1 MLKSL
6 WNGVNGVKTQNL
18 GVDITANNISNVNTI
33 GFKRTS
39 SEFADIFYQRVV
51 SRSANPAEIGSGS
64 LLSASKVVYEQ
75 GSFTDGEGEF
85 DVGLMGKGFFGVRG
99 FSQTYYT
106 RNGEFTR
113 DGNNYL
119 VDASGNFVLGTVNPN
134 LVPTQFSDRVA
145 QAMGRLNGTN
155 DLVTS
160 GFTVNNPNQDFTI
173 APSTMQTKLF
183 VPSKNMYYFP
193 EVTTQATFKGTISA
207 VLNTATQ
214 RIGLNLTQVDNTTNI
229 ATFKPTNVKVTF
241 GGTMQAGQGRQQ
253 PAPEKGDEVEITLT
267 DGKTPEKTQTYK
279 ATLDD
284 NLNFKGEITLPEDFD
299 STKVTVKSAKVKKT
313 GQTDITIDTN
323 QLPTITKTATT
334 GTLSGNLAGATQTGT
349 KGDDGKPLAA
359 QIQNGDKVIIT
370 LKDKNGKTL
379 TTDAITINNDN
390 KTFSLENLNATDGF
404 DMASASIATI
414 TQVGERST
422 YEDKAFGVRVYNLDG
437 SVSSLKYNLHFTER
451 GKGKDKDGKDKDTD
465 YIYEVVAGVYD
476 DNGALI
482 GTESRGRIVFDE
494 FGSLKENTLT
504 SVPNPQGGTININFG
519 TPTNSPST
527 DRTGAG
533 WDGVYIL
540 PKSTSDAITSSGNGV
555 AEGFFNRYQIEQD
568 GSIIAQ
574 FTNGKTVTVGK
585 LALYTFINEQ
595 GLAVVGGNNF
605 MATSNS
611 GAASFLYD
619 NEGKLVRPALFVGQK
634 LEMSNTDLST
644 ELTNLIVMQRGF
656 EASSKSIT
664 TSDSMLQT
672 AIGLKK

>member
-160 GFTVNNPNQDFTI
+160 GYTVNNPNQDFTI

-214 RIGLNLTQVDNTTNI
+214 RTGLSIKNGDNKDI

-241 GGTMQAGQGRQQ
+241 GGTMPAGGQ
-253 PAPEKGDEVEITLT
+253 PAPAQGDEVEIVLT
-267 DGKTPEKTQTYK
+267 DGKIEQPYQIKLGES
-279 ATLDD
+279 
-284 NLNFKGEITLPEDFD
+284 LNFKGEITLPNDFD
-299 STKVTVKSAKVKKT
+299 STKVSVKSAKVKK
-313 GQTDITIDTN
+313 GQGQADITINTN

-334 GTLSGNLAGATQTGT
+334 GTLNGDLAGATQAGT
-349 KGDDGKPLAA
+349 TDNDGKPLAA
-359 QIQNGDKVIIT
+359 QIQNGDRVIIT
-370 LKDKNGKTL
+370 LRDKNNKTL
-379 TTDAITINNDN
+379 TTNELAINAD
-390 KTFSLENLNATDGF
+390 KTFSLANLSATGDF
-404 DMASASIATI
+404 DMASASVASI

-451 GKGKDKDGKDKDTD
+451 GKDKDGKDTD

-482 GTESRGRIVFDE
+482 GSESRGQITFNQH
-494 FGSLKENTLT
+494 GALISNTLT
-504 SVPNPQGGTININFG
+504 SVPNPQGGVININFG

>member
-85 DVGLMGKGFFGVRG
+85 DVALMGKGFFGVRG

-160 GFTVNNPNQDFTI
+160 GYTVNNPNQDFTI
-173 APSTMQTKLF
+173 APSTMQTRLF

-214 RIGLNLTQVDNTTNI
+214 KIGLNTEKTDKTSV
-229 ATFKPTNVKVTF
+229 ATFKPTGVKVSF
-241 GGTMQAGQGRQQ
+241 GGTMQAGGQGAQ
-253 PAPEKGDEVEITLT
+253 GDTVEVVLN
-267 DGKTPEKTQTYK
+267 DGKTDQTYQIK
-279 ATLDD
+279 LGE
-284 NLNFKGEITLPEDFD
+284 NLNFTGEITLPDDFD
-299 STKVTVKSAKVKKT
+299 STNVKVKSAKVKKGQ
-313 GQTDITIDTN
+313 GQTDIEIPAN
-323 QLPTITKTATT
+323 QLPTLSKTATT
-334 GTLSGNLAGATQTGT
+334 GTLSGNLTGATQTDT
-349 KGDDGKPLAA
+349 KGDGGKPLAA
-359 QIQNGDKVIIT
+359 QIQNGDRVVIT

-379 TTDAITINNDN
+379 TTNEITIDSAN
-390 KTFSLENLNATDGF
+390 KTFSLTNLNATDGF
-404 DMASASIATI
+404 DMASASVASI

-437 SVSSLKYNLHFTER
+437 SVSSLKYNLHLTNTDR
-451 GKGKDKDGKDKDTD
+451 TSTDD

-482 GTESRGRIVFDE
+482 GEESRGQITFNQH
-494 FGSLKENTLT
+494 GALISNTLT
-504 SVPNPQGGTININFG
+504 SVPNPQGGVININFG

-540 PKSTSDAITSSGNGV
+540 PDSKSDAITASGNGV

-568 GSIIAQ
+568 GSIIVQ

-605 MATSNS
+605 METSNS

-619 NEGKLVRPALFVGQK
+619 NEGKLVRPALFIGQK

>member
-214 RIGLNLTQVDNTTNI
+214 KTGLNLTQADGTTSI
-229 ATFKPTNVKVTF
+229 ATFKPTGVKVSF
-241 GGTMQAGQGRQQ
+241 GGTMQAVQGGAQ
-253 PAPEKGDEVEITLT
+253 GDTVEVVLN
-267 DGKTPEKTQTYK
+267 DGKTDQTYQIK
-279 ATLDD
+279 LGE
-284 NLNFKGEITLPEDFD
+284 NLNFTGEITLPNDFD
-299 STKVTVKSAKVKKT
+299 STNVTVKSAKLKPANGT
-313 GQTDITIDTN
+313 EIDITKDN
-323 QLPTITKTATT
+323 LLTISKTAAT
-334 GTLSGNLAGATQTGT
+334 GTLSGSLAGATQTDT

-359 QIQNGDKVIIT
+359 QIQNGDRVVIT

-379 TTDAITINNDN
+379 TTNELTIND
-390 KTFSLENLNATDGF
+390 KKEFSLANLNATDGF
-404 DMASASIATI
+404 DMASASVATI

-437 SVSSLKYNLHFTER
+437 SVSSLKYNLHLTN
-451 GKGKDKDGKDKDTD
+451 TD
-465 YIYEVVAGVYD
+465 RTSADDFIYEVVAGVYD

-482 GTESRGRIVFDE
+482 GTESRGQITFDK

-504 SVPNPQGGTININFG
+504 SVPNPQGGVININFG

-540 PKSTSDAITSSGNGV
+540 PGSTSDAITSSGNGV

>member
-214 RIGLNLTQVDNTTNI
+214 KTGLNLTQADNATNI
-229 ATFKPTNVKVTF
+229 ATFKPTNVRVSF
-241 GGTMQAGQGRQQ
+241 GGTMQAGQGGQ
-253 PAPEKGDEVEITLT
+253 PAPAANDTVEIVLT
-267 DGKTPEKTQTYK
+267 DGTTDKTYQI
-279 ATLDD
+279 TLDD
-284 NLNFKGEITLPEDFD
+284 TLNFKGEIALPNDFD
-299 STKVTVKSAKVKKT
+299 STKVTVKSAKVKKADGT
-313 GQTDITIDTN
+313 EIEIKDN
-323 QLPTITKTATT
+323 LPTLSKTATT
-334 GTLSGNLAGATQTGT
+334 GTLSGNLAGATQTDT

-359 QIQNGDKVIIT
+359 QIQNGDRVVIT
-370 LKDKNGKTL
+370 LRDKNNKTL
-379 TTDAITINNDN
+379 TTNEITIDSAN
-390 KTFSLENLNATDGF
+390 KTFSLTNLNATDGF
-404 DMASASIATI
+404 DMASASVASI

-437 SVSSLKYNLHFTER
+437 SVSSLKYNLHLTNTNR
-451 GKGKDKDGKDKDTD
+451 TSADD

-476 DNGALI
+476 DDGALI
-482 GTESRGRIVFDE
+482 GTESRGQIIFDE
-494 FGSLKENTLT
+494 FGSLKQNTLT
-504 SVPNPQGGTININFG
+504 SVPNPQGGVININFG

-540 PKSTSDAITSSGNGV
+540 PESKSDAITASGNGV

-568 GSIIAQ
+568 GSIIVQ

>member
-75 GSFTDGEGEF
+75 GSFTDGGGEF
-85 DVGLMGKGFFGVRG
+85 DVALMGKGFFGVRG

-160 GFTVNNPNQDFTI
+160 GYTVNNPNQDFTI

-214 RIGLNLTQVDNTTNI
+214 KTGLNLTQADGTTSI

-241 GGTMQAGQGRQQ
+241 GGTMQAGQGGQ
-253 PAPEKGDEVEITLT
+253 PAPAANDTVEIVLT
-267 DGKTPEKTQTYK
+267 DGKDPATEKTYTAK
-279 ATLDD
+279 LDE
-284 NLNFKGEITLPEDFD
+284 NLNFTGEITLPDDFD
-299 STKVTVKSAKVKKT
+299 STNVKVKSAKVKKGQ
-313 GQTDITIDTN
+313 GQTVEIPAN
-323 QLPTITKTATT
+323 QLPTLSKTATT
-334 GTLSGNLAGATQTGT
+334 GTLSGSLAGATQTGT

-359 QIQNGDKVIIT
+359 QIQNGDRVVIT

-379 TTDAITINNDN
+379 TTNELTIND
-390 KTFSLENLNATDGF
+390 KKEFSLANLNATGDF

-437 SVSSLKYNLHFTER
+437 SVSSLKYNLHLTNTNRTSADDF
-451 GKGKDKDGKDKDTD
+451 
-465 YIYEVVAGVYD
+465 IYEVVAGVYD

-482 GTESRGRIVFDE
+482 GSESRGQIIFDK
-494 FGSLKENTLT
+494 FGSLKQNTLT
-504 SVPNPQGGTININFG
+504 SVPNPQGGVININFG
-519 TPTNSPST
+519 TPTNNPST

-540 PKSTSDAITSSGNGV
+540 PESKSDAITASGNGV

>member
-75 GSFTDGEGEF
+75 GSFTDGKGEF
-85 DVGLMGKGFFGVRG
+85 DVALMGKGFFGVRG

-214 RIGLNLTQVDNTTNI
+214 KIGLNTEKTDKTSV
-229 ATFKPTNVKVTF
+229 ATFKPTSVKVSF
-241 GGTMQAGQGRQQ
+241 GGSVQANQN
-253 PAPEKGDEVEITLT
+253 ATENDEVEITLT
-267 DGKTPEKTQTYK
+267 DGKNPENTQIYKTK
-279 ATLDD
+279 LDA
-284 NLNFKGEITLPEDFD
+284 NLNFTSEVIIPDDFD
-299 STKVTVKSAKVKKT
+299 TTNVSIKSAVVKKQ
-313 GQTDITIDTN
+313 GQDITINGTT
-323 QLPTITKTATT
+323 LSKTATT
-334 GTLSGNLAGATQTGT
+334 GTLSGSLAGATQTGT
-349 KGDDGKPLAA
+349 IGEDKKPLAA
-359 QIQNGDKVIIT
+359 QIQNGDRVVIT

-379 TTDAITINNDN
+379 TTNELTIDNDKN
-390 KTFSLENLNATDGF
+390 FPLTNLSATGDF
-404 DMASASIATI
+404 DMASASVVSI

-437 SVSSLKYNLHFTER
+437 SVSSLKYNLHLTNTNRTE
-451 GKGKDKDGKDKDTD
+451 KDDF
-465 YIYEVVAGVYD
+465 IYEVVAGVYD
-476 DNGALI
+476 DDGALI
-482 GTESRGRIVFDE
+482 GEESRGQITFNQH
-494 FGSLKENTLT
+494 GALISNTLT
-504 SVPNPQGGTININFG
+504 SVPNPQGGVININFG

-540 PKSTSDAITSSGNGV
+540 PESKSDAITASGNGV

-568 GSIIAQ
+568 GSIVVQ
-574 FTNGKTVTVGK
+574 FTNGKTATVGK

-605 MATSNS
+605 METSNS

>member
-155 DLVTS
+155 NLVTS

-214 RIGLNLTQVDNTTNI
+214 KMGLNLTQADNTTSI
-229 ATFKPTNVKVTF
+229 ATFKPTGVKVSF
-241 GGTMQAGQGRQQ
+241 GGSVQANQG
-253 PAPEKGDEVEITLT
+253 AAENDEVEITLT
-267 DGKTPEKTQTYK
+267 DGNTPENTKIYKTK
-279 ATLDD
+279 LDA
-284 NLNFKGEITLPEDFD
+284 NLNFTSEVTIPDDFD
-299 STKVTVKSAKVKKT
+299 TTNVSINSAVVKKQ
-313 GQTDITIDTN
+313 GQDDITINGTT
-323 QLPTITKTATT
+323 LTKTATT
-334 GTLSGNLAGATQTGT
+334 GTLSGSLAGATQTDT
-349 KGDDGKPLAA
+349 KGDDDKPLAA
-359 QIQNGDKVIIT
+359 QIQNGDRVVIT
-370 LKDKNGKTL
+370 LKDKNGQTL
-379 TTDAITINNDN
+379 TTNELAIDND
-390 KTFSLENLNATDGF
+390 KKFSLTNLNATDGF
-404 DMASASIATI
+404 DMASASVASI

-437 SVSSLKYNLHFTER
+437 SVSSLKYNLHLTNTNRTSTE
-451 GKGKDKDGKDKDTD
+451 DF
-465 YIYEVVAGVYD
+465 IYEVVAGVYD

-482 GTESRGRIVFDE
+482 GTESRGQITFDK

-540 PKSTSDAITSSGNGV
+540 PESKSDAITASGNGV

-568 GSIIAQ
+568 GSIVVQ

>member
-75 GSFTDGEGEF
+75 GSFTDGGGEF
-85 DVGLMGKGFFGVRG
+85 DVALMGKGFFGVRG

-160 GFTVNNPNQDFTI
+160 GYTVNNPNQDFTI

-214 RIGLNLTQVDNTTNI
+214 KTGLNLTQADGTTSI

-241 GGTMQAGQGRQQ
+241 GGTMQAGQGGQ
-253 PAPEKGDEVEITLT
+253 PAPAANDTVEIVLT
-267 DGKTPEKTQTYK
+267 DGKDPATEKTYTAK
-279 ATLDD
+279 LDE
-284 NLNFKGEITLPEDFD
+284 NLNFTGEITLPDDFD
-299 STKVTVKSAKVKKT
+299 STNVKVKSAKVKKGQ
-313 GQTDITIDTN
+313 GQTDIEIPAN
-323 QLPTITKTATT
+323 QLPTLSKTATT
-334 GTLSGNLAGATQTGT
+334 GTLSGSLAGATQTGT

-359 QIQNGDKVIIT
+359 QIQNGDRVVIT

-379 TTDAITINNDN
+379 TTNELTIND
-390 KTFSLENLNATDGF
+390 KKEFSLANLNATGDF

-437 SVSSLKYNLHFTER
+437 SVSSLKYNLHLTNTNRTSADDF
-451 GKGKDKDGKDKDTD
+451 
-465 YIYEVVAGVYD
+465 IYEVVAGVYD

-482 GTESRGRIVFDE
+482 GSESRGQIIFDK
-494 FGSLKENTLT
+494 FGSLKQNTLT
-504 SVPNPQGGTININFG
+504 SVPNPQGGVININFG
-519 TPTNSPST
+519 TPTNNPST

-605 MATSNS
+605 METSNS

>member
-155 DLVTS
+155 NLVTS

-214 RIGLNLTQVDNTTNI
+214 KTGLNLTQADNATNI
-229 ATFKPTNVKVTF
+229 ATFKPTGVKVSF
-241 GGTMQAGQGRQQ
+241 GGTMQAGQGGQ
-253 PAPEKGDEVEITLT
+253 PAPAANDTVEITLT
-267 DGKTPEKTQTYK
+267 DGKDPATEKTYTAK
-279 ATLDD
+279 LDD
-284 NLNFKGEITLPEDFD
+284 NLNFTGEITLPNDFD
-299 STKVTVKSAKVKKT
+299 STNVTVKSAKLKKADGT
-313 GQTDITIDTN
+313 ETDITNDN
-323 QLPTITKTATT
+323 LPTITKTATT
-334 GTLSGNLAGATQTGT
+334 GTLSGSLAGATQTGT

-359 QIQNGDKVIIT
+359 QIQNGDRVVIT
-370 LKDKNGKTL
+370 LKDKDGKTL
-379 TTDAITINNDN
+379 TTNEITINNDD
-390 KTFSLENLNATDGF
+390 KTFPLTNLNATDGF
-404 DMASASIATI
+404 DMASASVASI

-437 SVSSLKYNLHFTER
+437 SVSSLKYNLHLTN
-451 GKGKDKDGKDKDTD
+451 TD
-465 YIYEVVAGVYD
+465 RTSADNFIYEVVAGVYD
-476 DNGALI
+476 DDGALI
-482 GTESRGRIVFDE
+482 GSESRGQITFNQH
-494 FGSLKENTLT
+494 GALISNTLT
-504 SVPNPQGGTININFG
+504 SVPNPQGGVININFG
-519 TPTNSPST
+519 TPTNGNQPST

-540 PKSTSDAITSSGNGV
+540 PESTSDAITASGNGV

-568 GSIIAQ
+568 GSIVVQ

-605 MATSNS
+605 METSNS

>member
-214 RIGLNLTQVDNTTNI
+214 RTGLSIKNGDDKDI
-229 ATFKPTNVKVTF
+229 ATFKPTNVKVSF
-241 GGTMQAGQGRQQ
+241 GGTMQAGQNATQ
-253 PAPEKGDEVEITLT
+253 GDTVEVVLN
-267 DGKTPEKTQTYK
+267 DGKTDQTYQIK
-279 ATLDD
+279 LGES
-284 NLNFKGEITLPEDFD
+284 LNFKGDITLPNDFD
-299 STKVTVKSAKVKKT
+299 STKVEVKSAKLKKANGTTTEIT
-313 GQTDITIDTN
+313 GN
-323 QLPTITKTATT
+323 LPTIISKTATS
-334 GTLSGNLAGATQTGT
+334 GTLSGSLAGATQTDT
-349 KGDDGKPLAA
+349 TDNDGKPLAA
-359 QIQNGDKVIIT
+359 QIQNGDRVIIT
-370 LKDKNGKTL
+370 LKDKNGRTL
-379 TTDAITINNDN
+379 TTNELTINDD
-390 KTFSLENLNATDGF
+390 KTFPLTNLSATDGF
-404 DMASASIATI
+404 DMASASVATI

-437 SVSSLKYNLHFTER
+437 SVSSLKYNLHLTNTNR
-451 GKGKDKDGKDKDTD
+451 TNTD
-465 YIYEVVAGVYD
+465 NFIYEVVAGVYD

-482 GTESRGRIVFDE
+482 GSESRGQITFNQH
-494 FGSLKENTLT
+494 GALISNTLT
-504 SVPNPQGGTININFG
+504 SVPNPQGGVININFG
-519 TPTNSPST
+519 TPTNGNQPST

-540 PKSTSDAITSSGNGV
+540 PGSTSDAITSSGNGV

>member
-155 DLVTS
+155 NLVTS

-214 RIGLNLTQVDNTTNI
+214 KIGLNTEKTDNTSV

-241 GGTMQAGQGRQQ
+241 GGTMQAGQDGQ
-253 PAPEKGDEVEITLT
+253 PAPAANDTVEIVLT
-267 DGKTPEKTQTYK
+267 DGKDPENTQTYK

-284 NLNFKGEITLPEDFD
+284 NLNFKGEITLPDDFD
-299 STKVTVKSAKVKKT
+299 STNVKVKSAKIKKT
-313 GQTDITIDTN
+313 GQADIEIKNDEF
-323 QLPTITKTATT
+323 PTLSKTATT
-334 GTLSGNLAGATQTGT
+334 GTLNGNLAGATQSNTM
-349 KGDDGKPLAA
+349 GDDKKPLAA
-359 QIQNGDKVIIT
+359 QIQNGDRVVIT
-370 LKDKNGKTL
+370 LKDKTGKTL
-379 TTDAITINNDN
+379 TTNELTINAD
-390 KTFSLENLNATDGF
+390 KTFSLANLNATDGF
-404 DMASASIATI
+404 DMASASVATI

-437 SVSSLKYNLHFTER
+437 SVSSLKYNLHLTNTDRTE
-451 GKGKDKDGKDKDTD
+451 KDDF
-465 YIYEVVAGVYD
+465 IYEVVAGVYD
-476 DNGALI
+476 DDGALI
-482 GTESRGRIVFDE
+482 GTESRGQITFNQH
-494 FGSLKENTLT
+494 GALISNTLT

-527 DRTGAG
+527 NRTGAG

-540 PKSTSDAITSSGNGV
+540 PESKSDAITASGNGV

-568 GSIIAQ
+568 GSIVVQ

>member
-75 GSFTDGEGEF
+75 GSFTDGGGEF
-85 DVGLMGKGFFGVRG
+85 DVALMGKGFFGVRG

-155 DLVTS
+155 NLVTS

-214 RIGLNLTQVDNTTNI
+214 KTGLNLTQADGTTSI
-229 ATFKPTNVKVTF
+229 ATFKPTGVKVSF
-241 GGTMQAGQGRQQ
+241 GGTMQAGQGGEQ
-253 PAPEKGDEVEITLT
+253 GDTVEVVLN
-267 DGKTPEKTQTYK
+267 DGKTDQTYQIK
-279 ATLDD
+279 LGE
-284 NLNFKGEITLPEDFD
+284 NLNFTGDITLPENFD
-299 STKVTVKSAKVKKT
+299 STKVSVKSAKLKKADGT
-313 GQTDITIDTN
+313 ETDITNDN
-323 QLPTITKTATT
+323 LPTLSKTATT
-334 GTLSGNLAGATQTGT
+334 GTLSGSLAGATQTDT

-359 QIQNGDKVIIT
+359 QIQNGDRVVIT

-379 TTDAITINNDN
+379 TTNELTIND
-390 KTFSLENLNATDGF
+390 KKEFSLANLNATDGF
-404 DMASASIATI
+404 DMASASVATI

-437 SVSSLKYNLHFTER
+437 SVSSLKYNLHLTNTNRTE
-451 GKGKDKDGKDKDTD
+451 KDDF
-465 YIYEVVAGVYD
+465 IYEVVAGVYD
-476 DNGALI
+476 DSGALI
-482 GTESRGRIVFDE
+482 GSESRGRIVFDK

-504 SVPNPQGGTININFG
+504 SVPNPQGGVININFG

-540 PKSTSDAITSSGNGV
+540 PESKSDAITSSGNGV

-568 GSIIAQ
+568 GSIIVQ

>member
-75 GSFTDGEGEF
+75 GSFTDGEGDF
-85 DVGLMGKGFFGVRG
+85 DVALMGKGFFGVRG

-155 DLVTS
+155 NLVTS

-207 VLNTATQ
+207 VLNTSTQ
-214 RIGLNLTQVDNTTNI
+214 KIGLNTKKTDDTSV

-241 GGTMQAGQGRQQ
+241 GGTMQAGQGGQ
-253 PAPEKGDEVEITLT
+253 PAPAKGDKVEVVLNDGTT
-267 DGKTPEKTQTYK
+267 DKTYQIE
-279 ATLDD
+279 LDE
-284 NLNFKGEITLPEDFD
+284 NLNFKGEITLPNDFD
-299 STKVTVKSAKVKKT
+299 STNVEVKSAKLKPANGGT
-313 GQTDITIDTN
+313 ETDITN
-323 QLPTITKTATT
+323 NLPTIISKTATT
-334 GTLSGNLAGATQTGT
+334 GTLSGDLAGATQSNTM
-349 KGDDGKPLAA
+349 GDDKKPLAA
-359 QIQNGDKVIIT
+359 QIQNGDRVVIT
-370 LKDKNGKTL
+370 LKDKNDKTL
-379 TTDAITINNDN
+379 TTDAITINNDD
-390 KTFSLENLNATDGF
+390 KTFSLTNLNATDGF
-404 DMASASIATI
+404 DMASASVATI

-437 SVSSLKYNLHFTER
+437 SVSSLKYNLHLTN
-451 GKGKDKDGKDKDTD
+451 TD
-465 YIYEVVAGVYD
+465 RTSTDNFIYEVVAGVYD

-482 GTESRGRIVFDE
+482 GSESRGQITFNQH
-494 FGSLKENTLT
+494 GALISNTLT

>member
-85 DVGLMGKGFFGVRG
+85 DVALMGKGFFGVRG

-214 RIGLNLTQVDNTTNI
+214 RTGLSIKNGDNNDI

-241 GGTMQAGQGRQQ
+241 GGTMQADGQGR
-253 PAPEKGDEVEITLT
+253 PAANNTVEITLT
-267 DGKTPEKTQTYK
+267 DGKTPPTEQTYTAK
-279 ATLDD
+279 LDD
-284 NLNFKGEITLPEDFD
+284 NLNFKGDITLPDTFD
-299 STKVTVKSAKVKKT
+299 STNVKVKSAKIKKT
-313 GQTDITIDTN
+313 GQRQTDITIPEN
-323 QLPTITKTATT
+323 QLPTLTKTATT
-334 GTLSGNLAGATQTGT
+334 GTLSGSLAGATQTDT
-349 KGDDGKPLAA
+349 KGDNDKPLAA
-359 QIQNGDKVIIT
+359 QIQNGDRVVIT
-370 LKDKNGKTL
+370 LKDKNNKTL
-379 TTDAITINNDN
+379 TTDELTIDND
-390 KTFSLENLNATDGF
+390 KKFSLTNLNATDGF
-404 DMASASIATI
+404 DMASASVESI

-451 GKGKDKDGKDKDTD
+451 GKDKDGKDTD

-482 GTESRGRIVFDE
+482 GEESRGQITFDK
-494 FGSLKENTLT
+494 FGSLKQNTLT
-504 SVPNPQGGTININFG
+504 SVPNPQGGVININFG

-540 PKSTSDAITSSGNGV
+540 PGSTSDAITSSGNGV

>member
-75 GSFTDGEGEF
+75 GSFTDGEGDF
-85 DVGLMGKGFFGVRG
+85 DVALMGKGFFGVRG

-214 RIGLNLTQVDNTTNI
+214 KTGLNLTQADNTTNI
-229 ATFKPTNVKVTF
+229 ATFKPTNVRVSF
-241 GGTMQAGQGRQQ
+241 GGTMQAGQGAQ
-253 PAPEKGDEVEITLT
+253 GDTVEVILT
-267 DGKTPEKTQTYK
+267 DGKTEQTYTAK
-279 ATLDD
+279 LDD
-284 NLNFKGEITLPEDFD
+284 NLNFTGEITLPDDFD
-299 STKVTVKSAKVKKT
+299 STKVTVKSAKLKKADGT
-313 GQTDITIDTN
+313 ETDITNDN
-323 QLPTITKTATT
+323 LPTLTKTATT
-334 GTLSGNLAGATQTGT
+334 GTLNGNLAGATQTDT
-349 KGDDGKPLAA
+349 KGDDDKPLAA
-359 QIQNGDKVIIT
+359 QIQNGDRVVIT
-370 LKDKNGKTL
+370 LKDKNNKTL
-379 TTDAITINNDN
+379 TTDEITIDSAS
-390 KTFSLENLNATDGF
+390 KTFSLTNLNATDGF
-404 DMASASIATI
+404 DMASASIANI

-437 SVSSLKYNLHFTER
+437 SVSSLKYNLHLTN
-451 GKGKDKDGKDKDTD
+451 TD
-465 YIYEVVAGVYD
+465 RTSADDFIYEVVAGVYD

-482 GTESRGRIVFDE
+482 GTESRGQIIFDK
-494 FGSLKENTLT
+494 FGSLKQNTLT
-504 SVPNPQGGTININFG
+504 SVPNPQGGVININFG

-540 PKSTSDAITSSGNGV
+540 PDSTSDAITASGNGV

-568 GSIIAQ
+568 GSIVVQ

-605 MATSNS
+605 METSNS

>member
-85 DVGLMGKGFFGVRG
+85 DVALMGKGFFGVRG

-214 RIGLNLTQVDNTTNI
+214 KTGLNLTQADNTTNI
-229 ATFKPTNVKVTF
+229 ATFKPTNVKVSF
-241 GGTMQAGQGRQQ
+241 GGTMQAGQGGQ
-253 PAPEKGDEVEITLT
+253 PAPAANDTVEITLT
-267 DGKTPEKTQTYK
+267 DGKDPATEKTYTAK
-279 ATLDD
+279 LDE
-284 NLNFKGEITLPEDFD
+284 NLNFTGEITLPDDFD
-299 STKVTVKSAKVKKT
+299 STNVKVKSAKIKKD
-313 GQTDITIDTN
+313 GQNDITIAEN
-323 QLPTITKTATT
+323 QLPTLIKTATT
-334 GTLSGNLAGATQTGT
+334 GTLSGSLAGATQTNT

-359 QIQNGDKVIIT
+359 QIQNGDRVVIT
-370 LKDKNGKTL
+370 LKDKNNKTL
-379 TTDAITINNDN
+379 TTNELTIND
-390 KTFSLENLNATDGF
+390 KKEFSLANLNATDGF
-404 DMASASIATI
+404 DMASASVATI

-437 SVSSLKYNLHFTER
+437 SVSSLKYNLHLTNTNR
-451 GKGKDKDGKDKDTD
+451 TSTD
-465 YIYEVVAGVYD
+465 DFIYEVVAGVYD
-476 DNGALI
+476 DSGALI
-482 GTESRGRIVFDE
+482 GSESRGKITFNQH
-494 FGSLKENTLT
+494 GALISNTLT

-540 PKSTSDAITSSGNGV
+540 PESKSDAITASGNGV
-555 AEGFFNRYQIEQD
+555 AEGFFKRYQIEQD

>member
-75 GSFTDGEGEF
+75 GSFTDGKGEF

-214 RIGLNLTQVDNTTNI
+214 KIGLNTEKTDKTSV
-229 ATFKPTNVKVTF
+229 ATFKPTNVKVSF
-241 GGTMQAGQGRQQ
+241 GGTMQARQGT
-253 PAPEKGDEVEITLT
+253 KGDKVEVVLN
-267 DGKTPEKTQTYK
+267 DGKTDKNYEIE
-279 ATLDD
+279 LDE
-284 NLNFKGEITLPEDFD
+284 NLNFKGEITLPDDFD
-299 STKVTVKSAKVKKT
+299 STNVKVKSAKLKPANGGAETEIK
-313 GQTDITIDTN
+313 DN
-323 QLPTITKTATT
+323 LPTITKTATT
-334 GTLSGNLAGATQTGT
+334 GTLNGDLAGATQTDT

-359 QIQNGDKVIIT
+359 QIQNGDRVVIT
-370 LKDKNGKTL
+370 LRDKNSKTL
-379 TTDAITINNDN
+379 ITNELTIDND
-390 KTFSLENLNATDGF
+390 KKFSLTNLNATDGF
-404 DMASASIATI
+404 DMASASVTSI

-437 SVSSLKYNLHFTER
+437 SVSSLKYNLHLTNTNRTE
-451 GKGKDKDGKDKDTD
+451 KDDF
-465 YIYEVVAGVYD
+465 IYEVVAGVYD

-482 GTESRGRIVFDE
+482 GSESRGQIIFDK
-494 FGSLKENTLT
+494 FGSLKQNTLT
-504 SVPNPQGGTININFG
+504 SVPNPQGGVININFG

-527 DRTGAG
+527 NRTGAG

-540 PKSTSDAITSSGNGV
+540 PDSKSDAITASGNGV

-568 GSIIAQ
+568 GSIVVQ

>member
-75 GSFTDGEGEF
+75 GSFTDGGGEF
-85 DVGLMGKGFFGVRG
+85 DVALMGKGFFGVRG

-193 EVTTQATFKGTISA
+193 EVTTQATFKGTMSA
-207 VLNTATQ
+207 VLNTSTQ
-214 RIGLNLTQVDNTTNI
+214 KIGLNTEKTDKTSV

-241 GGTMQAGQGRQQ
+241 GGTMQAGQGTQ
-253 PAPEKGDEVEITLT
+253 GDTVEVVLNDGTT
-267 DGKTPEKTQTYK
+267 DKTYQIKLGE
-279 ATLDD
+279 
-284 NLNFKGEITLPEDFD
+284 NLNFTGDITLPDDFD
-299 STKVTVKSAKVKKT
+299 STNVKVKSAKLKPANGGTEIEIK
-313 GQTDITIDTN
+313 DN
-323 QLPTITKTATT
+323 LPTLSKTATT
-334 GTLSGNLAGATQTGT
+334 GTLSGSLAGATQTDT

-359 QIQNGDKVIIT
+359 QIQNGDRVVIT

-379 TTDAITINNDN
+379 TTDAITIDNAN
-390 KTFSLENLNATDGF
+390 KTFSLTNLSATDGF
-404 DMASASIATI
+404 DMASASVATI

-437 SVSSLKYNLHFTER
+437 SVSSLKYNLHLTN
-451 GKGKDKDGKDKDTD
+451 TD
-465 YIYEVVAGVYD
+465 RTSTDNFIYEVVAGVYD

-482 GTESRGRIVFDE
+482 GSESRGQIVFDK

-504 SVPNPQGGTININFG
+504 SVPNPQGGVININFG
-519 TPTNSPST
+519 TPTNNPST

-540 PKSTSDAITSSGNGV
+540 PESKSDAITASGNGV

>member
-85 DVGLMGKGFFGVRG
+85 DVALMGKGFFGVRG

-214 RIGLNLTQVDNTTNI
+214 KIGLNTEKTDKTSV
-229 ATFKPTNVKVTF
+229 ATFKPTNVKVSF
-241 GGTMQAGQGRQQ
+241 GGTMQAGQGT
-253 PAPEKGDEVEITLT
+253 KGDKVEVVLN
-267 DGKTPEKTQTYK
+267 DGKTDKNYEIE
-279 ATLDD
+279 LDE
-284 NLNFKGEITLPEDFD
+284 NLNFKGEITLPDDFD
-299 STKVTVKSAKVKKT
+299 STNVKVKSAKLKPANGGAETEIK
-313 GQTDITIDTN
+313 DN
-323 QLPTITKTATT
+323 LPTITKTATT
-334 GTLSGNLAGATQTGT
+334 GTLNGDLAGATQTDT

-359 QIQNGDKVIIT
+359 QIQNGDRVVIT
-370 LKDKNGKTL
+370 LRDKNGKTL
-379 TTDAITINNDN
+379 ITNELTIDND
-390 KTFSLENLNATDGF
+390 KKFSLTNLNATDGF
-404 DMASASIATI
+404 DMASASVTSI

-437 SVSSLKYNLHFTER
+437 SVSSLKYNLHLTNTNRTE
-451 GKGKDKDGKDKDTD
+451 KDDF
-465 YIYEVVAGVYD
+465 IYEVVAGVYD

-482 GTESRGRIVFDE
+482 GSESRGQIIFDK
-494 FGSLKENTLT
+494 FGSLKQNTLT

-540 PKSTSDAITSSGNGV
+540 PESKSDAITASGNGV

-568 GSIIAQ
+568 GSIVVQ
-574 FTNGKTVTVGK
+574 FTNGKTATVGK

-605 MATSNS
+605 METSNS

>member
-85 DVGLMGKGFFGVRG
+85 DVALMGKGFFGVRG

-214 RIGLNLTQVDNTTNI
+214 KIGLNTEKTDKISV
-229 ATFKPTNVKVTF
+229 ATFKPTNVKVSF
-241 GGTMQAGQGRQQ
+241 GGTMQAGQGT
-253 PAPEKGDEVEITLT
+253 KGDKVEVVLN
-267 DGKTPEKTQTYK
+267 DGKTDKNYEIE
-279 ATLDD
+279 LDE
-284 NLNFKGEITLPEDFD
+284 NLNFTGEITLPEDFD
-299 STKVTVKSAKVKKT
+299 STKVTVKSAKLKKANGT
-313 GQTDITIDTN
+313 ETEIKDN
-323 QLPTITKTATT
+323 LPTITKTATT
-334 GTLSGNLAGATQTGT
+334 GTLNGNLAGATQTDT

-359 QIQNGDKVIIT
+359 QIQNGDGVVIT
-370 LKDKNGKTL
+370 LRDKNGKTL
-379 TTDAITINNDN
+379 ITNELTIDND
-390 KTFSLENLNATDGF
+390 KKFSLTNLNATDGF
-404 DMASASIATI
+404 DMASARVASI

-437 SVSSLKYNLHFTER
+437 SVSSLKYNLHLTNTNRTE
-451 GKGKDKDGKDKDTD
+451 KDDF
-465 YIYEVVAGVYD
+465 IYEVVAGVYD

-482 GTESRGRIVFDE
+482 GSESRGQIIFDK
-494 FGSLKENTLT
+494 FGSLKQNTLT

-540 PKSTSDAITSSGNGV
+540 PESKSDAITASGNGV

-568 GSIIAQ
+568 GSIVVQ
-574 FTNGKTVTVGK
+574 FTNGKTATVGK

>member
-75 GSFTDGEGEF
+75 GSFTDGKGEF

-214 RIGLNLTQVDNTTNI
+214 KIGLNTEKTDKTSV
-229 ATFKPTNVKVTF
+229 ATFKPTNVKVSF
-241 GGTMQAGQGRQQ
+241 GGTMQAGQGT
-253 PAPEKGDEVEITLT
+253 KGDKVEVVLN
-267 DGKTPEKTQTYK
+267 DGKTDKNYEIE
-279 ATLDD
+279 LDE
-284 NLNFKGEITLPEDFD
+284 NLNFKGEITLPDDFD
-299 STKVTVKSAKVKKT
+299 STNVKVQSAKLKPANGGAETEIK
-313 GQTDITIDTN
+313 DN
-323 QLPTITKTATT
+323 LPTITKTATT
-334 GTLSGNLAGATQTGT
+334 GTLNGDLAGATQTDT

-359 QIQNGDKVIIT
+359 QIQNGDRVVIT
-370 LKDKNGKTL
+370 LRDKNGKTL
-379 TTDAITINNDN
+379 ITNELTIDND
-390 KTFSLENLNATDGF
+390 KKFSLTNLNATDGF
-404 DMASASIATI
+404 DMASASVTSI

-437 SVSSLKYNLHFTER
+437 SVSSLKYNLHLTNTNRTE
-451 GKGKDKDGKDKDTD
+451 KDDF
-465 YIYEVVAGVYD
+465 IYEVVAGVYD

-482 GTESRGRIVFDE
+482 GSESRGQIIFDK
-494 FGSLKENTLT
+494 FGSLKQNTLT

-540 PKSTSDAITSSGNGV
+540 PESKSDAITASGNGV

-568 GSIIAQ
+568 GSIVVQ
-574 FTNGKTVTVGK
+574 FTNGKTATVGK

-605 MATSNS
+605 METSNS

>member
-160 GFTVNNPNQDFTI
+160 GYTVNNPNQDFTI

-214 RIGLNLTQVDNTTNI
+214 RTSLSTKNGDNKDI

-241 GGTMQAGQGRQQ
+241 GGTMQAGGQQ
-253 PAPEKGDEVEITLT
+253 PAPAANDEVEITLT
-267 DGKTPEKTQTYK
+267 DGNTDKIYK
-279 ATLDD
+279 ATLDV
-284 NLNFKGEITLPEDFD
+284 NLNFKGEITLSNDFD
-299 STKVTVKSAKVKKT
+299 STNVTVKSAKVKKT
-313 GQTDITIDTN
+313 GQGQTDIEIPAN

-334 GTLSGNLAGATQTGT
+334 GTLNGNLVGATQTDT

-359 QIQNGDKVIIT
+359 QIQNGDRVVIT

-379 TTDAITINNDN
+379 TTNELTIDND
-390 KTFSLENLNATDGF
+390 KKFSLTNLSATDGF
-404 DMASASIATI
+404 DMASARVESI

-437 SVSSLKYNLHFTER
+437 SVSSLKYNLHLTNTNRTE
-451 GKGKDKDGKDKDTD
+451 KDDF
-465 YIYEVVAGVYD
+465 IYEVVAGVYD

-482 GTESRGRIVFDE
+482 GSESRGRIVFDK
-494 FGSLKENTLT
+494 FGSLKQNTLT
-504 SVPNPQGGTININFG
+504 SVPNPQGGVININFG

-540 PKSTSDAITSSGNGV
+540 PNSTSDAITSSGNGV

-619 NEGKLVRPALFVGQK
+619 NEGKLVRPALFVGKK

>member
-85 DVGLMGKGFFGVRG
+85 DVALMGKGFFGVRG

-160 GFTVNNPNQDFTI
+160 GYTVNNPNQDFTI

-214 RIGLNLTQVDNTTNI
+214 KIGLNTKNGNNDDI

-241 GGTMQAGQGRQQ
+241 GGTMQAGGQ
-253 PAPEKGDEVEITLT
+253 PAPEKGDKVEVVLT
-267 DGKTPEKTQTYK
+267 DGKTDKNYEIE
-279 ATLDD
+279 LGES
-284 NLNFKGEITLPEDFD
+284 LNFKGEITLPDTFD
-299 STKVTVKSAKVKKT
+299 STNVKVKSAKLKKADGT
-313 GQTDITIDTN
+313 ETDITNDN
-323 QLPTITKTATT
+323 LPTLSKTATT
-334 GTLSGNLAGATQTGT
+334 GTLSGSLAGATQTDT

-359 QIQNGDKVIIT
+359 QIQNGDRVVIT

-379 TTDAITINNDN
+379 TTNEITIDSAN
-390 KTFSLENLNATDGF
+390 KTFSLTNLNATDGF
-404 DMASASIATI
+404 DMASASVASI

-451 GKGKDKDGKDKDTD
+451 GKGKDEDGKDKDTD

-482 GTESRGRIVFDE
+482 GSESHGQIIFNQH
-494 FGSLKENTLT
+494 GALISNTLT

-540 PKSTSDAITSSGNGV
+540 PDSTSDAITASGNGV

-568 GSIIAQ
+568 GSIIVQ

>member
-85 DVGLMGKGFFGVRG
+85 DVALMGKGFFGVRG

-155 DLVTS
+155 NLVTS

-214 RIGLNLTQVDNTTNI
+214 KIGLNLTQTDGTNI

-241 GGTMQAGQGRQQ
+241 GGTMQANQGGQGQQ
-253 PAPEKGDEVEITLT
+253 PAANDEVEITLT
-267 DGKTPEKTQTYK
+267 DGNTDEIYK
-279 ATLDD
+279 ATLDA
-284 NLNFKGEITLPEDFD
+284 NLNFKGEITLSNNFD
-299 STKVTVKSAKVKKT
+299 STKVSVKSAKLKKADGT
-313 GQTDITIDTN
+313 EIKIEDN
-323 QLPTITKTATT
+323 LPIIISKTATA

-349 KGDDGKPLAA
+349 IGEDKKPLAA
-359 QIQNGDKVIIT
+359 QIQNGDRVVIT
-370 LKDKNGKTL
+370 LKDKNDKIL
-379 TTDAITINNDN
+379 TTNEITINNDD
-390 KTFSLENLNATDGF
+390 KTFSLTNLSATGDF
-404 DMASASIATI
+404 DMASASVASI

-504 SVPNPQGGTININFG
+504 SVPNPQGGVININFG

-540 PKSTSDAITSSGNGV
+540 PDSKSDAITSSGNGV

>member
-155 DLVTS
+155 NLVTS

-214 RIGLNLTQVDNTTNI
+214 RIGLNTEKTGKTSV
-229 ATFKPTNVKVTF
+229 ATFKPTSVKVTF
-241 GGTMQAGQGRQQ
+241 GGTMPAGRQGQ
-253 PAPEKGDEVEITLT
+253 PTKGDKVEVVLT
-267 DGKTPEKTQTYK
+267 DGKTEQTYQIE
-279 ATLDD
+279 LGES
-284 NLNFKGEITLPEDFD
+284 LNFKGDITLSNDFD
-299 STKVTVKSAKVKKT
+299 STEVKVKSAKIKKT
-313 GQTDITIDTN
+313 GQGQTDIEIKNDEF
-323 QLPTITKTATT
+323 PTLTKTATT
-334 GTLSGNLAGATQTGT
+334 GTLSGSLAGATQTGT
-349 KGDDGKPLAA
+349 IGEDKKPLAA
-359 QIQNGDKVIIT
+359 QIQNDDRVVIT
-370 LKDKNGKTL
+370 LKDKNDKTL
-379 TTDAITINNDN
+379 TTDAITIDNAN
-390 KTFSLENLNATDGF
+390 KTFSANLTATDGF
-404 DMASASIATI
+404 DMASASVATI

-451 GKGKDKDGKDKDTD
+451 GKDKDGKDTD

-482 GTESRGRIVFDE
+482 GTESRGQIVFNQH
-494 FGSLKENTLT
+494 GALISNTLT

-568 GSIIAQ
+568 GSIIVQ

>member
-214 RIGLNLTQVDNTTNI
+214 KTGLNLTQADGTTSI
-229 ATFKPTNVKVTF
+229 ATFKPTNVKVSF
-241 GGTMQAGQGRQQ
+241 GGSVQANQG
-253 PAPEKGDEVEITLT
+253 AAENDEVEITLT
-267 DGKTPEKTQTYK
+267 DGKDPEKTQIYK
-279 ATLDD
+279 TKLDK
-284 NLNFKGEITLPEDFD
+284 NLNFTSEVTIPDDFD
-299 STKVTVKSAKVKKT
+299 TTNVSIKSAVVKKQ
-313 GQTDITIDTN
+313 GQADITINGTT
-323 QLPTITKTATT
+323 LTKTATT
-334 GTLSGNLAGATQTGT
+334 GTLSGNLAGATQTDT
-349 KGDDGKPLAA
+349 KGDGGKPLAA
-359 QIQNGDKVIIT
+359 QIQNGDRVVIT
-370 LKDKNGKTL
+370 LKDTNGKTL
-379 TTDAITINNDN
+379 TTNELTIDNDKN
-390 KTFSLENLNATDGF
+390 FPLTNLNATDGF
-404 DMASASIATI
+404 DMASASVVSI

-437 SVSSLKYNLHFTER
+437 SVSSLKYNLHLTNTNRTE
-451 GKGKDKDGKDKDTD
+451 KDDF
-465 YIYEVVAGVYD
+465 IYEVVAGVYD

-482 GTESRGRIVFDE
+482 GTESRGQITFDK
-494 FGSLKENTLT
+494 FGSLKQNTLT
-504 SVPNPQGGTININFG
+504 SVPNPQGGVININFG

-540 PKSTSDAITSSGNGV
+540 PESKSDAITASGNGV

-568 GSIIAQ
+568 GSIIVQ

-605 MATSNS
+605 METSNS

>member
-214 RIGLNLTQVDNTTNI
+214 RTSLSTKNGDNKDI

-241 GGTMQAGQGRQQ
+241 GGTMPAGGQGQQ
-253 PAPEKGDEVEITLT
+253 PAANDEVEITLT
-267 DGKTPEKTQTYK
+267 DGKDPATEKTYTAK
-279 ATLDD
+279 LDE
-284 NLNFKGEITLPEDFD
+284 NLNFTGEITLPDDFD
-299 STKVTVKSAKVKKT
+299 STNVKVKSAKVKKGQ
-313 GQTDITIDTN
+313 GQTDIEIPAN
-323 QLPTITKTATT
+323 QLPTLSKTATT
-334 GTLSGNLAGATQTGT
+334 GTLSGSLAGATQTGT

-359 QIQNGDKVIIT
+359 QIQNGDRVVIT

-379 TTDAITINNDN
+379 TTNELTIND
-390 KTFSLENLNATDGF
+390 KKEFSLANLNATGDF

-437 SVSSLKYNLHFTER
+437 SVSSLKYNLHLTNTNRTSADDF
-451 GKGKDKDGKDKDTD
+451 
-465 YIYEVVAGVYD
+465 IYEVVAGVYD

-482 GTESRGRIVFDE
+482 GSESRGQIIFDK
-494 FGSLKENTLT
+494 FGSLKQNTLT
-504 SVPNPQGGTININFG
+504 SVPNPQGGVININFG
-519 TPTNSPST
+519 TPTNNPST

-540 PKSTSDAITSSGNGV
+540 PESKSDAITASGNGV

>member
-75 GSFTDGEGEF
+75 GSFTDGGGEF
-85 DVGLMGKGFFGVRG
+85 DVALMGKGFFGVRG

-214 RIGLNLTQVDNTTNI
+214 KTGLNLTQADGTTNI
-229 ATFKPTNVKVTF
+229 ATFKPTNVKVSF
-241 GGTMQAGQGRQQ
+241 GGTMQAGRGAQG
-253 PAPEKGDEVEITLT
+253 DTVEVVLN
-267 DGKTPEKTQTYK
+267 DGKTDQTYQIK
-279 ATLDD
+279 LGE
-284 NLNFKGEITLPEDFD
+284 NLNFTGEITLPEDFD
-299 STKVTVKSAKVKKT
+299 STNVKVKSAKIKKD
-313 GQTDITIDTN
+313 GQNDITIDEN

-334 GTLSGNLAGATQTGT
+334 GTLSGSLAGATQTDT
-349 KGDDGKPLAA
+349 KGDDDKPLAA
-359 QIQNGDKVIIT
+359 QIQNGDRVVIT
-370 LKDKNGKTL
+370 LKDKNNKTL
-379 TTDAITINNDN
+379 TTDEITIDND
-390 KTFSLENLNATDGF
+390 KKFSLTNLSATDGF
-404 DMASASIATI
+404 DMASARVANI

-437 SVSSLKYNLHFTER
+437 SVSSLKYNLHLTNTNR
-451 GKGKDKDGKDKDTD
+451 TSTD
-465 YIYEVVAGVYD
+465 DFIYEVVAGVYD
-476 DNGALI
+476 DDGALI
-482 GTESRGRIVFDE
+482 GSESRGQITFNQH
-494 FGSLKENTLT
+494 GALISNTLT
-504 SVPNPQGGTININFG
+504 SVPNPQGGVININFG

-540 PKSTSDAITSSGNGV
+540 PGSTSDAITSSGNGV

-568 GSIIAQ
+568 GSIIVQ

>member
-214 RIGLNLTQVDNTTNI
+214 KTGLNLTQADNTNI

-241 GGTMQAGQGRQQ
+241 GGTMQAGQGGTQ
-253 PAPEKGDEVEITLT
+253 GDTVEITLT
-267 DGKTPEKTQTYK
+267 DGKDPATEKTYTAK
-279 ATLDD
+279 LDE
-284 NLNFKGEITLPEDFD
+284 NLNFTGEITLPDDFD
-299 STKVTVKSAKVKKT
+299 STNVKVESAKVKKGQ
-313 GQTDITIDTN
+313 GQTDIEIPAN
-323 QLPTITKTATT
+323 QLPTLSKTATT
-334 GTLSGNLAGATQTGT
+334 GTLSGSLAGATQTGT

-359 QIQNGDKVIIT
+359 QIQNGDRVVIT

-379 TTDAITINNDN
+379 TTNELTIND
-390 KTFSLENLNATDGF
+390 KKEFSLANLNATGDF

-437 SVSSLKYNLHFTER
+437 SVSSLKYNLHLTNTNRTSADDF
-451 GKGKDKDGKDKDTD
+451 
-465 YIYEVVAGVYD
+465 IYEVVAGVYD

-482 GTESRGRIVFDE
+482 GSESRGQIIFDK
-494 FGSLKENTLT
+494 FGSLKQNTLT
-504 SVPNPQGGTININFG
+504 SVPNPQGGVININFG
-519 TPTNSPST
+519 TPTNNPST

>member
-51 SRSANPAEIGSGS
+51 SRSSNPAEIGSGS

-214 RIGLNLTQVDNTTNI
+214 RTGLSIKNGDNNDI
-229 ATFKPTNVKVTF
+229 ATFKPTGVKVSF
-241 GGTMQAGQGRQQ
+241 GGTMQAGGQGTQ
-253 PAPEKGDEVEITLT
+253 GDTVEVVLN
-267 DGKTPEKTQTYK
+267 DGKTDKTYQI
-279 ATLDD
+279 TLDD
-284 NLNFKGEITLPEDFD
+284 NLNFKGEITLPDDFD
-299 STKVTVKSAKVKKT
+299 STKVTVKSAKLKPANGGAETEIK
-313 GQTDITIDTN
+313 DN
-323 QLPTITKTATT
+323 LPTITKTATT
-334 GTLSGNLAGATQTGT
+334 GTLSGNLAGATQIDT

-359 QIQNGDKVIIT
+359 QIQNGDRVVIT

-379 TTDAITINNDN
+379 TTNEITIDN
-390 KTFSLENLNATDGF
+390 ASKTFSLTNLSATDGF
-404 DMASASIATI
+404 DMASASVATI

-437 SVSSLKYNLHFTER
+437 SVSSLKYNLHLTNTNR
-451 GKGKDKDGKDKDTD
+451 TSADD

-482 GTESRGRIVFDE
+482 GSESRGQITFDK

-504 SVPNPQGGTININFG
+504 SVPNPQGGVININFG

-540 PKSTSDAITSSGNGV
+540 PESKSDAITSSGNGV

-568 GSIIAQ
+568 GSIVVQ

-605 MATSNS
+605 METSNS

>member
-214 RIGLNLTQVDNTTNI
+214 KTGLSIKNGDNNDI
-229 ATFKPTNVKVTF
+229 ATFKPTSVKVSF
-241 GGTMQAGQGRQQ
+241 GGSVQANQD
-253 PAPEKGDEVEITLT
+253 AAENDEVEITLT
-267 DGKTPEKTQTYK
+267 DGKTPENTQIYKTK
-279 ATLDD
+279 LDK
-284 NLNFKGEITLPEDFD
+284 NLNFTSEVTIPDNFD
-299 STKVTVKSAKVKKT
+299 TTNVSIKSAVVKKQ
-313 GQTDITIDTN
+313 GQADITINGTT
-323 QLPTITKTATT
+323 LTKTATT
-334 GTLSGNLAGATQTGT
+334 GTLNGKLAGATQTDT
-349 KGDDGKPLAA
+349 IGDDGKPLAA
-359 QIQNGDKVIIT
+359 QIQNGDRVVIT
-370 LKDKNGKTL
+370 LKDKNNKTL
-379 TTDAITINNDN
+379 TTNEITIDSAN
-390 KTFSLENLNATDGF
+390 KTFSLANLNATDDF
-404 DMASASIATI
+404 DMASASVATI

-476 DNGALI
+476 DDGALI
-482 GTESRGRIVFDE
+482 GTESRGQIIFDE
-494 FGSLKENTLT
+494 FGSLKQNTLT

-527 DRTGAG
+527 NRTGAG

-540 PKSTSDAITSSGNGV
+540 PDSKSDAITASGNGV

-568 GSIIAQ
+568 GSIIVQ

>member
-85 DVGLMGKGFFGVRG
+85 DVALMGKGFFGVRG

-214 RIGLNLTQVDNTTNI
+214 KTGLNLTQADGTTSI

-241 GGTMQAGQGRQQ
+241 GGTMQAGQGGQ
-253 PAPEKGDEVEITLT
+253 PAPAANDTVEIVLT
-267 DGKTPEKTQTYK
+267 DGKDPATEKTYTAK
-279 ATLDD
+279 LDE
-284 NLNFKGEITLPEDFD
+284 NLNFTGEITLPDDFD
-299 STKVTVKSAKVKKT
+299 STNVKVKSAKVKKGQ
-313 GQTDITIDTN
+313 GQTDIEIPAN
-323 QLPTITKTATT
+323 QLPTLSKTATT
-334 GTLSGNLAGATQTGT
+334 GTLSGSLAGATQTGT

-359 QIQNGDKVIIT
+359 QIQNGDRVVIT

-379 TTDAITINNDN
+379 TTNELTIND
-390 KTFSLENLNATDGF
+390 KKEFSLANLNATGDF

-437 SVSSLKYNLHFTER
+437 SVSSLKYNLHLTNTNRTSADDF
-451 GKGKDKDGKDKDTD
+451 
-465 YIYEVVAGVYD
+465 IYEVVAGVYD

-482 GTESRGRIVFDE
+482 GSESRGQIIFDK
-494 FGSLKENTLT
+494 FGSLKQNTLT
-504 SVPNPQGGTININFG
+504 SVPNPQGGVININFG

-540 PKSTSDAITSSGNGV
+540 PDSKSDAITASGNGV

-568 GSIIAQ
+568 GSIIVQ

-605 MATSNS
+605 METSNS

>member
-155 DLVTS
+155 NLVTS
-160 GFTVNNPNQDFTI
+160 GYTVNNPNQDFTI

-214 RIGLNLTQVDNTTNI
+214 KTGLNLTQTDNAINI
-229 ATFKPTNVKVTF
+229 ATFKPTGVKVSF
-241 GGTMQAGQGRQQ
+241 GGSVQVNQGAAGN
-253 PAPEKGDEVEITLT
+253 DEVEITLT
-267 DGKTPEKTQTYK
+267 DGKNPENTQIYKTK
-279 ATLDD
+279 LDA
-284 NLNFKGEITLPEDFD
+284 NLNFTSEVTIPDNFD
-299 STKVTVKSAKVKKT
+299 TTNVSIKSAVVKKQ
-313 GQTDITIDTN
+313 GQADITINGTT
-323 QLPTITKTATT
+323 LTKTATT
-334 GTLSGNLAGATQTGT
+334 GTLSGSLAGATQTGT

-359 QIQNGDKVIIT
+359 QIQNGDRVVIT

-379 TTDAITINNDN
+379 TTDAITINNND
-390 KTFSLENLNATDGF
+390 KTFSLENLTATNGF
-404 DMASASIATI
+404 DMASASIASI

-451 GKGKDKDGKDKDTD
+451 GKDKDGKDTD

-482 GTESRGRIVFDE
+482 GEESRGQITFNQH
-494 FGSLKENTLT
+494 GALISNTLT
-504 SVPNPQGGTININFG
+504 SVPNPQGGVININFG

-527 DRTGAG
+527 NRTGAG

-540 PKSTSDAITSSGNGV
+540 PGSTSDAITSSGNGV

-568 GSIIAQ
+568 GSIIVQ

>member
-214 RIGLNLTQVDNTTNI
+214 KTGLNLTQADGTTSI
-229 ATFKPTNVKVTF
+229 ATFKPTNVKVSF
-241 GGTMQAGQGRQQ
+241 GGTMQAGQGT
-253 PAPEKGDEVEITLT
+253 KGDKVEVVLNDGTT
-267 DGKTPEKTQTYK
+267 DKTYQIE
-279 ATLDD
+279 LDE
-284 NLNFKGEITLPEDFD
+284 NLNFKGDITLPNDFD
-299 STKVTVKSAKVKKT
+299 STKVKVKSAKLKPANGGAETEIK
-313 GQTDITIDTN
+313 DN
-323 QLPTITKTATT
+323 LPTITKTATT
-334 GTLSGNLAGATQTGT
+334 GTLNGDLAGATQTDT

-359 QIQNGDKVIIT
+359 QIQNGDRVVIT

-379 TTDAITINNDN
+379 TTNEITIDSAN
-390 KTFSLENLNATDGF
+390 KTFSLPNLNATDGF

-437 SVSSLKYNLHFTER
+437 SVSSLKYNLHLTNTNRTE
-451 GKGKDKDGKDKDTD
+451 KDDF
-465 YIYEVVAGVYD
+465 IYEVVAGVYD

-482 GTESRGRIVFDE
+482 GEESRGQITFDK
-494 FGSLKENTLT
+494 FGSLKQNTLT
-504 SVPNPQGGTININFG
+504 SVPNPQGGVININFG

-540 PKSTSDAITSSGNGV
+540 PESKSDAITASGNGV

-568 GSIIAQ
+568 GSIVVQ
-574 FTNGKTVTVGK
+574 FTNGKTATVGK

-605 MATSNS
+605 METSNS

>member
-214 RIGLNLTQVDNTTNI
+214 KIGLNLTQTDGTTNI

-241 GGTMQAGQGRQQ
+241 GGTMQAGQGQQ
-253 PAPEKGDEVEITLT
+253 PAPEKGDKVEVVLNDGTT
-267 DGKTPEKTQTYK
+267 DKIYQIELGES
-279 ATLDD
+279 
-284 NLNFKGEITLPEDFD
+284 LNFKGEITLPNDFD
-299 STKVTVKSAKVKKT
+299 STKVEVKSAKVKKT
-313 GQTDITIDTN
+313 DGTETEIKDN
-323 QLPTITKTATT
+323 LPTISKTATT
-334 GTLSGNLAGATQTGT
+334 GTLSGNLTGATQTDA

-359 QIQNGDKVIIT
+359 QIQNGDRVVIT
-370 LKDKNGKTL
+370 LKDKNDKIL
-379 TTDAITINNDN
+379 TTDAITIDNAN
-390 KTFSLENLNATDGF
+390 KTFSPTNLTATGDF
-404 DMASASIATI
+404 DMASASVASI

-437 SVSSLKYNLHFTER
+437 SVSSLKYNLHLTN
-451 GKGKDKDGKDKDTD
+451 TD
-465 YIYEVVAGVYD
+465 RTSTDNFIYKVVAGVYD

-482 GTESRGRIVFDE
+482 GEESHGQITFNQH
-494 FGSLKENTLT
+494 GALISNTLT
-504 SVPNPQGGTININFG
+504 SVPNPQGGVININFG

-540 PKSTSDAITSSGNGV
+540 PDSKSDAITASGNGV

-568 GSIIAQ
+568 GSIIVQ

>member
-160 GFTVNNPNQDFTI
+160 GYTVNNPNQDFTI

-207 VLNTATQ
+207 ALNTSTQ
-214 RIGLNLTQVDNTTNI
+214 KIGLNTEKTDNTSV
-229 ATFKPTNVKVTF
+229 ATFKPTSVKVTF
-241 GGTMQAGQGRQQ
+241 GGTMPAGQGTQG
-253 PAPEKGDEVEITLT
+253 GDTVEITLT
-267 DGKTPEKTQTYK
+267 DGKTEQPYT
-279 ATLDD
+279 ATLDA
-284 NLNFKGEITLPEDFD
+284 NLNFKGDITLPEDFD
-299 STKVTVKSAKVKKT
+299 STNVKVKSAKIKKT
-313 GQTDITIDTN
+313 GQGQTDIEIKNDEF
-323 QLPTITKTATT
+323 PTLTKTATT
-334 GTLSGNLAGATQTGT
+334 GTLSGNLAGATQTDT

-359 QIQNGDKVIIT
+359 QIQNGDRVVIT
-370 LKDKNGKTL
+370 LKDKNDKTL
-379 TTDAITINNDN
+379 TTNELTIDND
-390 KTFSLENLNATDGF
+390 KKFSLTNLSATNGF

-437 SVSSLKYNLHFTER
+437 SVSSLKYNLHLTN
-451 GKGKDKDGKDKDTD
+451 TD
-465 YIYEVVAGVYD
+465 RTSTDNFIYEVVAGVYD

-482 GTESRGRIVFDE
+482 GSESRGQIVFDK

-504 SVPNPQGGTININFG
+504 SVPNPQGGVININFG
-519 TPTNSPST
+519 TPTNNPST

-540 PKSTSDAITSSGNGV
+540 RGSTSDEITASGNGV

>member
-1 MLKSL
+1 M
-6 WNGVNGVKTQNL
+6 
-18 GVDITANNISNVNTI
+18 
-33 GFKRTS
+33 
-39 SEFADIFYQRVV
+39 
-51 SRSANPAEIGSGS
+51 SGS
-64 LLSASKVVYEQ
+64 
-75 GSFTDGEGEF
+75 
-85 DVGLMGKGFFGVRG
+85 
-99 FSQTYYT
+99 
-106 RNGEFTR
+106 
-113 DGNNYL
+113 
-119 VDASGNFVLGTVNPN
+119 
-134 LVPTQFSDRVA
+134 
-145 QAMGRLNGTN
+145 
-155 DLVTS
+155 
-160 GFTVNNPNQDFTI
+160 
-173 APSTMQTKLF
+173 
-183 VPSKNMYYFP
+183 
-193 EVTTQATFKGTISA
+193 
-207 VLNTATQ
+207 
-214 RIGLNLTQVDNTTNI
+214 
-229 ATFKPTNVKVTF
+229 
-241 GGTMQAGQGRQQ
+241 
-253 PAPEKGDEVEITLT
+253 
-267 DGKTPEKTQTYK
+267 
-279 ATLDD
+279 
-284 NLNFKGEITLPEDFD
+284 
-299 STKVTVKSAKVKKT
+299 
-313 GQTDITIDTN
+313 
-323 QLPTITKTATT
+323 
-334 GTLSGNLAGATQTGT
+334 LAGATQTDT

-359 QIQNGDKVIIT
+359 QIQNGDRVVIT

-379 TTDAITINNDN
+379 TTDEITIKNDD
-390 KTFSLENLNATDGF
+390 KTFSLTNLNATDGF
-404 DMASASIATI
+404 DMASASVATI

-437 SVSSLKYNLHFTER
+437 SVSSLKYNLHLTNTNR
-451 GKGKDKDGKDKDTD
+451 TNTD
-465 YIYEVVAGVYD
+465 NFIYEVVAGVYD

-482 GTESRGRIVFDE
+482 GSESRGRIVFDK

-504 SVPNPQGGTININFG
+504 SVPNPQGGVININFG

-540 PKSTSDAITSSGNGV
+540 PGSKSDAITSSGNGV

-568 GSIIAQ
+568 GSIIVQ

>member
-75 GSFTDGEGEF
+75 GSFTDGGGEF
-85 DVGLMGKGFFGVRG
+85 DVALMGKGFFGVRG

-155 DLVTS
+155 NLVTS

-207 VLNTATQ
+207 VLNTTTQ
-214 RIGLNLTQVDNTTNI
+214 KIGLNTKNGNNDDI
-229 ATFKPTNVKVTF
+229 ATFKPTGVKVT
-241 GGTMQAGQGRQQ
+241 MQVGGQGQQ
-253 PAPEKGDEVEITLT
+253 PAVNDEVEIVLT
-267 DGKTPEKTQTYK
+267 DGKTPPTDKTYQIK
-279 ATLDD
+279 LGE
-284 NLNFKGEITLPEDFD
+284 NLNFTGEITLPDDFD
-299 STKVTVKSAKVKKT
+299 STNVKVKSAKIKK
-313 GQTDITIDTN
+313 GQGQADIEIPAN
-323 QLPTITKTATT
+323 QLPTLSKTATT
-334 GTLSGNLAGATQTGT
+334 GTLSGSLAGATQTDT
-349 KGDDGKPLAA
+349 QGDDGKPLAA
-359 QIQNGDKVIIT
+359 QIQNGDRVIIT

-379 TTDAITINNDN
+379 TTNELTIDND
-390 KTFSLENLNATDGF
+390 KKFSLTNLNATNGF
-404 DMASASIATI
+404 DMASASVASI
-414 TQVGERST
+414 TQVGKRST

-437 SVSSLKYNLHFTER
+437 SVSSLKYNLHLTNTNRTE
-451 GKGKDKDGKDKDTD
+451 KDDF
-465 YIYEVVAGVYD
+465 IYEVVAGVYD

-482 GTESRGRIVFDE
+482 GEESHGQITFNQH
-494 FGSLKENTLT
+494 GALISNTLT
-504 SVPNPQGGTININFG
+504 SVPNPQGGVININFG

-540 PKSTSDAITSSGNGV
+540 PDSKSDAITSSGNGV

-568 GSIIAQ
+568 GSIIVQ